1 MSGLL
6 LAGDVYFDRL
16 TDAGASTGLV
26 GPINVTQLQLNT
38 PSESVDRTS
47 KRKDSYGQVLD
58 SVVLPQPTEIS
69 IVIDDQPADL
79 LALALLG
86 DVEELN
92 QGSGSV
98 SLTDIVLPAD
108 NKWAKLPHGNIGEA
122 GLELFESDG
131 TTSIPAA
138 AFEINYSLG
147 MIRTTPGGVKDT
159 GTAVEAKI
167 SYSHNAV
174 AGTRI
179 KGAIRSM
186 IRVRMLMD
194 GKNLATGLPVKLEVP
209 ESVLAP
215 TEAVDLFA
223 SEYVSATL
231 AGKVKL
237 VNGETAP
244 FYLDQETA

>member
-16 TDAGASTGLV
+16 TDTGASTGLV

-38 PSESVDRTS
+38 PSESVERTS
-47 KRKDSYGQVLD
+47 KKKDSYGQVLD
-58 SVVLPQPTEIS
+58 SVVLPQPTEIT

-92 QGSGSV
+92 QGSGTV
-98 SLTDIVLPAD
+98 TLTDITLPAG
-108 NKWAKLPHGNIGEA
+108 NKWLKLPHGNLGDQ
-122 GLELFESDG
+122 GLELYEQDG
-131 TTSIPAA
+131 TTLIPAA
-138 AFEINYSLG
+138 AYEVNYSLG
-147 MIRTTPGGVKDT
+147 MIRTTPSGAKDT
-159 GTAVEAKI
+159 GADVQAKI

-186 IRVRMLMD
+186 IRVRLFMD
-194 GKNLATGLPVKLEVP
+194 GKNLATGMPVKLQVP
-209 ESVLAP
+209 ESVVAP

-223 SEYVSATL
+223 SEYVSTTL
-231 AGKVKL
+231 SGTVKL
-237 VNGETAP
+237 LDGETAP